1 MKLQIVLI
9 FCLAISAT
17 LARDISRRI
26 VNGEEADIADFP
38 HALALFDSGRFF
50 CGASVI
56 SRHWALTAGKLI
68 KFVFFNG
75 FQQFKLYDLKNICEV
90 LNIQILNFR

>member
-1 MKLQIVLI
+1 MKHQIVLI

-17 LARDISRRI
+17 FARDISRRI

-56 SRHWALTAGKLI
+56 SRYWALSAGEL
-68 KFVFFNG
+68 FV
-75 FQQFKLYDLKNICEV
+75 KN
-90 LNIQILNFR
+90 